1 MKILIN
7 IYCFLTYPFKQSAK
21 TMRIL
26 FILLA
31 FIFLTS
37 CNDGERE
44 IKSTSKSLSISIDS
58 ISITIDSTFLQYYR
72 QTSFN
77 KTNGKLYGYN
87 SALHRIDYLS
97 INDKK
102 NTIGFIQ
109 LQKEGPHGIEL
120 PIDIY
125 VTNDNEIFLITN
137 NNIIKI
143 NSEGE
148 IISKNGINSNSNKEA
163 YNHHNLFPSQDSGFE
178 YRLDDRLFY
187 ILNTNMEFS
196 KRKNPKKYY
205 ENSRLISSYNYNM
218 DELTELDIPYPKE
231 FQEKDFGFN
240 NLPFVHLDT
249 NYIYYS
255 FSPLPDLYRYHILT
269 KEITTYKVDTKDLP
283 YYKSDYKDLSTNAY
297 SMSLNTFTDN
307 SNFGSLLSTND
318 FIIRIYLSST
328 LEHKINSNNNQNPKE
343 TALQIFDKDLQLLKT
358 VNINNALGFAS
369 NFSDG
374 NTLYFQIEALNEN
387 EIRFLKLELSSNN
400 N

>member
-1 MKILIN
+1 
-7 IYCFLTYPFKQSAK
+7 
-21 TMRIL
+21 MRIIL
-26 FILLA
+26 ILLA

-37 CNDGERE
+37 CNNRERE
-44 IKSTSKSLSISIDS
+44 IKSTSQSLSISIDS

-72 QTSFN
+72 ETSFN
-77 KTNGKLYGYN
+77 KNNGKLYGYN

-97 INDKK
+97 IKDKG
-102 NTIGFIQ
+102 NTNGFIQ
-109 LQKEGPHGIEL
+109 LQKEGPNGVER
-120 PIDIY
+120 PIDIS
-125 VTNDNEIFLITN
+125 VTNANEIFLITYN
-137 NNIIKI
+137 DIIKI
-143 NSEGE
+143 NSEGKL
-148 IISKNGINSNSNKEA
+148 ISKNGINSNSNKEV
-163 YNHHNLFPSQDSGFE
+163 YNQLNLFPSQDSGFE

-205 ENSRLISSYNYNM
+205 ENSRLISSYNYNT
-218 DELTELDIPYPKE
+218 DELTVLDIPYPKE

-269 KEITTYKVDTKDLP
+269 KEITTYKVNTKDLP
-283 YYKSDYKDLSTNAY
+283 YYRSNYKDISVEEY
-297 SMSLNTFTDN
+297 SMSLSTFSDN
-307 SNFGSLLSTND
+307 SNFGSILSTND
-318 FIIRIYLSST
+318 FIIRVYLSST
-328 LEHKINSNNNQNPKE
+328 PEHKINSNNNQSLKE

-358 VNINNALGFAS
+358 VNINNAFGFAG

-387 EIRFLKLELSSNN
+387 EIRFLKLKLN
-400 N
+400 

>member
-1 MKILIN
+1 
-7 IYCFLTYPFKQSAK
+7 
-21 TMRIL
+21 MRIIL
-26 FILLA
+26 ILLA

-44 IKSTSKSLSISIDS
+44 IKSTSKNLIISIDS

-72 QTSFN
+72 ETSFN
-77 KTNGKLYGYN
+77 KNNGKLYGYN

-97 INDKK
+97 LKDKG
-102 NTIGFIQ
+102 NTNGFIQ
-109 LQKEGPHGIEL
+109 LQKEGPHGIER
-120 PIDIY
+120 PIDIF
-125 VTNDNEIFLITN
+125 VTNDNEIFLITYN
-137 NNIIKI
+137 DIIKI

-148 IISKNGINSNSNKEA
+148 IISKNGINSNSNKEV
-163 YNHHNLFPSQDSGFE
+163 YDQLNLFPSQDSGFE
-178 YRLDDRLFY
+178 YRLDDSLFY

-196 KRKNPKKYY
+196 SRKSPKKYY
-205 ENSRLISSYNYNM
+205 EKSKLISSYNYNT
-218 DELTELDIPYPKE
+218 DELTVLDIPYPKE

-240 NLPFVHLDT
+240 NLPFVHIDT

-269 KEITTYKVDTKDLP
+269 KENITYKVSTEDLP
-283 YYKSDYKDLSTNAY
+283 YYKSDYKDLSTNGY

-307 SNFGSLLSTND
+307 SNFGPILSTND
-318 FIIRIYLSST
+318 FIIRVYLSST
-328 LEHKINSNNNQNPKE
+328 PEHKINSNNQNPKE

-358 VNINNALGFAS
+358 VNINKALGFAG

-387 EIRFLKLELSSNN
+387 EIRFLKLELSSKNN
-400 N
+400 